1 MVAELAIERAKRL
14 VELGHDV
21 VVLLDSLTRL
31 GRAYNLA
38 APANGRLL
46 AGGVDATALHPPKK
60 FFGAARNREQGGSL
74 TILATALV
82 DTGSATDEVILEEF
96 TGTANSVLKL
106 DGDIAARRTFP
117 AIDVVA
123 SGTRRED
130 LLLTREEAE
139 IVEKLRRSLV
149 DRTPVEA
156 HEDVLGRVRAT
167 QSNIE
172 LLTQVQ
178 RAPLAGGAAKRR

>member
-1 MVAELAIERAKRL
+1 M
-14 VELGHDV
+14 
-21 VVLLDSLTRL
+21 
-31 GRAYNLA
+31 
-38 APANGRLL
+38 
-46 AGGVDATALHPPKK
+46 
-60 FFGAARNREQGGSL
+60 
-74 TILATALV
+74 
-82 DTGSATDEVILEEF
+82 
-96 TGTANSVLKL
+96 LKL

-178 RAPLAGGAAKRR
+178 RTPLAGAAAKRR